1 MQKLTPEQYKA
12 KYGDGGAWA
21 AETSGKTQEPSLFG
35 RITNTLK
42 AAADKEADIFRS
54 PTSPGQIVPRAFEA
68 VATAFNTIPKAGYD
82 VLPKPARQGLDYVG
96 GKIADGFNWFN
107 ENAGKNPFNPSG
119 SHALID
125 DPLYQKFANSN
136 AGQNTATVAGT
147 LSSAGQIA
155 GDILTANQVAKGAQK
170 AVDLTK
176 QGAQKVATTA
186 KQTAS
191 NTYDAAAQAGSDL
204 RNRTQLLIAKKNV
217 NPQLE
222 ASSRRLFL
230 DGTKRLDDPITT
242 YDKYLAQSKKAITD
256 TKIDPAIAEVGTKM
270 GDAFN
275 QVIKQR
281 SAVGKILGEELKSNG
296 KVKINITDP
305 KTALLT
311 ELKDSGLSYNPK
323 TKSLTSFQGS
333 KFVPQ
338 EVKMLNG
345 FVKGVQA
352 LGDNPTV
359 AQVDSFIT
367 KIRTSLAFTKG
378 ESGVIGTTNAERII
392 NGGIARLKES
402 LNPQING
409 NQALAKYWDANNTY
423 SDLSNFVDEG
433 STFLGK
439 KTLSG
444 DFAKDASVAKSSVQS
459 ILNQG
464 KKDFMVKLEE
474 LTGYK
479 ALDEAVLALQAM
491 KDAGDF
497 RGLSLLQ
504 AMSESGIPTS
514 KAGFTQKILDAAIKK
529 GGEVVAGT
537 PEQQTRAFLQDLLKN
552 DQAAS
557 PSTIAPTIKAST
569 GAKTSN
575 VTKTSKS
582 NISSTVSKVIKRV
595 KDAQNG
601 PDSQAGFIR
610 IRKDLASSTDPMV
623 DTGSAFNNRLN
634 KYETQALANAN
645 DAPLTDRVQVFRSPL
660 GTTTLP
666 KRTLTPKGESAI
678 PNQLA
683 TEARK
688 YKSAEEFV
696 KAQPKLYHGG
706 TADIAEVKLG
716 KGRFDKTFYLSEN
729 ADYAKSYG
737 GSRSTLNEMVI
748 DPTAKLAD
756 MRKPTPDLIAK
767 IEKAISGER
776 TGKTI
781 KIQKPDGTY
790 VNIPEI
796 KGANSNAVYS
806 NSAIIQGL
814 KDGKAM
820 YAELPEVKAVLRK
833 LGYDGQITA
842 ESKFGSNYGVWNK
855 DVIKTKS
862 QLTDIWKKANAR

>member
-21 AETSGKTQEPSLFG
+21 AETSGKTQEPSLVG
-35 RITNTLK
+35 RIANTLK
-42 AAADKEADIFRS
+42 AAADKEASIFQG
-54 PTSPGQIVPRAFEA
+54 PTSFGQIIPKATEA
-68 VATAFNTIPKAGYD
+68 VATAFNTIPKVGYD

-96 GKIADGFNWFN
+96 GKIGQGLNFVGNKLADTSLFKDP
-107 ENAGKNPFNPSG
+107 NAAYLDPNNNPYDKISAG
-119 SHALID
+119 LETA
-125 DPLYQKFANSN
+125 SN
-136 AGQNTATVAGT
+136 
-147 LSSAGQIA
+147 AGQIA
-155 GDILTANQVAKGAQK
+155 GDILTADQVAKGAQK

-176 QGAQKVATTA
+176 QGAQKVVSTV

-191 NTYDAAAQAGSDL
+191 NAYDAAAQAGSDL
-204 RNRTQLLIAKKNV
+204 KNRTQLLIAKKNV

-222 ASSRRLFL
+222 ASSKRLFL
-230 DGTKRLDDPITT
+230 DGTKSLEDPIAT
-242 YDKYLAQSKKAITD
+242 YDKYLAQSKKALTD
-256 TKIDPAIAEVGTKM
+256 IKVDPAISEVGTKM

-281 SAVGKILGEELKSNG
+281 SAVGKILGEELKANG
-296 KVKINITDP
+296 KVKINIAEP

-311 ELKDSGLSYNPK
+311 ELKDSGLSYNPR
-323 TKSLTSFQGS
+323 TNSLTSFQGS

-338 EVKMLNG
+338 EVQMLDG

-352 LGDNPTV
+352 LGENPTV

-367 KIRTSLAFTKG
+367 KTRSALAFTKG

-392 NGGIARLKES
+392 NGGIAKLKES

-409 NQALAKYWDANNTY
+409 NQALARYWDANNTY

-474 LTGYK
+474 LTGYP
-479 ALDEAVLALQAM
+479 AIDDSVLALQAM

-504 AMSESGIPTS
+504 SMSESGVPTS
-514 KAGFTQKILDAAIKK
+514 KAGFTQKILDAAMKK
-529 GGEVVAGT
+529 GGEVIAGT
-537 PEQQTRAFLQDLLKN
+537 PEEQTRAFLQDLLKN

-557 PSTIAPTIKAST
+557 PSTIAPTAKAST

-575 VTKTSKS
+575 VMKTSKS
-582 NISSTVSKVIKRV
+582 NIPSTVSKVIKRV

-601 PDSQAGFIR
+601 PDGQAGFIR
-610 IRKDLASSTDPMV
+610 IRKDSASSTDPMV

-666 KRTLTPKGESAI
+666 KRKITP
-678 PNQLA
+678 
-683 TEARK
+683 R
-688 YKSAEEFV
+688 
-696 KAQPKLYHGG
+696 
-706 TADIAEVKLG
+706 G
-716 KGRFDKTFYLSEN
+716 KK
-729 ADYAKSYG
+729 
-737 GSRSTLNEMVI
+737 
-748 DPTAKLAD
+748 
-756 MRKPTPDLIAK
+756 
-767 IEKAISGER
+767 
-776 TGKTI
+776 
-781 KIQKPDGTY
+781 
-790 VNIPEI
+790 
-796 KGANSNAVYS
+796 
-806 NSAIIQGL
+806 
-814 KDGKAM
+814 
-820 YAELPEVKAVLRK
+820 
-833 LGYDGQITA
+833 
-842 ESKFGSNYGVWNK
+842 
-855 DVIKTKS
+855 
-862 QLTDIWKKANAR
+862 